1 MSSKFTPSN
10 ACVQR
15 NLIGKK
21 VHLKNINRD
30 GKIISVRQD
39 GYFVE
44 VESRRLGSENQVFF
58 CGKQRYKRSL
68 IMSLKDI
75 REKNRLKD
83 SIIYKSSKRKDV
95 EIKLSE
101 EDKEFYRELMNI
113 SCKTVSKYLDKIEKE

>member
-1 MSSKFTPSN
+1 
-10 ACVQR
+10 
-15 NLIGKK
+15 
-21 VHLKNINRD
+21 
-30 GKIISVRQD
+30 
-39 GYFVE
+39 
-44 VESRRLGSENQVFF
+44 
-58 CGKQRYKRSL
+58 
-68 IMSLKDI
+68 MSLKDI